1 MVCVEVIS
9 QMARYNVSLPEY
21 VVQTADRKAAEL
33 GISRSAFIAT
43 AIQFKVQYDDMM
55 REVPKMFQLLDDV
68 RSGKMTPDQMRDAL
82 GSGVPGVTGT
92 TGGEGL

>member
-1 MVCVEVIS
+1 
-9 QMARYNVSLPEY
+9 MARYNISLPEY
-21 VVQTADRKAAEL
+21 VVKTADRKAAEL

-55 REVPKMFQLLDDV
+55 AQVPRMMEMWQDV

-82 GSGVPGVTGT
+82 GSSATSVAVIGDE
-92 TGGEGL
+92 GEA

>member
-1 MVCVEVIS
+1 
-9 QMARYNVSLPEY
+9 MARYNVSLPEY

-43 AIQFKVQYDDMM
+43 AIQFKVQYDDIMAQVPVMM
-55 REVPKMFQLLDDV
+55 DMLKDV

-82 GSGVPGVTGT
+82 GSGVPDVTGT

>member
-1 MVCVEVIS
+1 
-9 QMARYNVSLPEY
+9 MARYNISLPEY
-21 VVQTADRKAAEL
+21 VVKTADRKAEEL

-55 REVPKMFQLLDDV
+55 REVPKMLQLLDDA

-82 GSGVPGVTGT
+82 GSSATSVAVMGDEV
-92 TGGEGL
+92 EA

>member
-1 MVCVEVIS
+1 M
-9 QMARYNVSLPEY
+9 QMARYNISLPEY
-21 VVQTADRKAAEL
+21 VVKTADRKAAEL

-55 REVPKMFQLLDDV
+55 AQVPRMMEMWQDV

-82 GSGVPGVTGT
+82 GSSATSVAVIGDE
-92 TGGEGL
+92 GEA

>member
-1 MVCVEVIS
+1 
-9 QMARYNVSLPEY
+9 MARYNITLPDN
-21 VVQTADRKAAEL
+21 VVQLADRKAAEL

-55 REVPKMFQLLDDV
+55 AQVPRMMEMLQDV

-82 GSGVPGVTGT
+82 GSSATSVAVMGDE
-92 TGGEGL
+92 GEA

>member
-1 MVCVEVIS
+1 
-9 QMARYNVSLPEY
+9 MARYNISLPEY

-55 REVPKMFQLLDDV
+55 REVPKMMQLLDDV
-68 RSGKMTPDQMRDAL
+68 RSGKIVPAQISGSA
-82 GSGVPGVTGT
+82 GSGATSVAVIGDE
-92 TGGEGL
+92 GEA

>member
-1 MVCVEVIS
+1 
-9 QMARYNVSLPEY
+9 MARYNISLPEY
-21 VVQTADRKAAEL
+21 VVQTADRKAEEL

-55 REVPKMFQLLDDV
+55 REVPKMLQLLDDV

-82 GSGVPGVTGT
+82 GSSATGVAVMGDEV
-92 TGGEGL
+92 EA

>member
-1 MVCVEVIS
+1 
-9 QMARYNVSLPEY
+9 MARYNISLPEY
-21 VVQTADRKAAEL
+21 VVQTADRKASEL

-82 GSGVPGVTGT
+82 GSGVPDVTGT

>member
-1 MVCVEVIS
+1 
-9 QMARYNVSLPEY
+9 MARYNVSLPEY

-55 REVPKMFQLLDDV
+55 REVPKMMQLLQDV

-82 GSGVPGVTGT
+82 GSSATTVAGPGGAV
-92 TGGEGL
+92 EA

>member
-1 MVCVEVIS
+1 
-9 QMARYNVSLPEY
+9 MARYNISLPEY
-21 VVQTADRKAAEL
+21 VVNTADRKAAEL

-55 REVPKMFQLLDDV
+55 AQVPRMMEMLQDV

-82 GSGVPGVTGT
+82 GSSAT
-92 TGGEGL
+92 TVAVMGDEGEA